1 MARFA
6 GYRDALVFAFA
17 PPAIIELGNATGFD
31 VVLQDRAGRGHAAL
45 MEARNQLLAAASQS
59 PALVAV
65 RPNGLNDE
73 PQYRVDIDWEKAS
86 AFGLSIRD
94 VNETLSTAWGS
105 AYVNQF
111 VDRGRV
117 KRVFVQGDA
126 PFRMRPEDF
135 GRWYTRNRDGG
146 TVPLSAFATG
156 RWVHGPGKLERYDG
170 ISSVEIL
177 GQPAPGYSTGAA
189 MEEIDRLIGQLP
201 AGIGREWTGLSYEER
216 QSGGQAPLLY
226 ALSLAVVFLFLAA
239 LYESWSIPFSVLLV
253 VPLGVLGTVLAAVLR
268 GFENDVYFQ
277 VALLTTVGL
286 SAKNAILIVEFAK
299 ANLEQGMGLIAATAH
314 AARQRLRPILMTSL
328 AFMFGT
334 LPLAVSQGAGS
345 GSQNAVGTGIVG
357 GTLAATILG
366 VFFIP
371 VFFTWVHGLF
381 TRRRQPVVA
390 AVACGGTLML
400 TLTLPRF
407 VRARRGRRS
416 SPSPPPRSADA

>member
-1 MARFA
+1 MFIKLKDWSERKGEGQDVQAIARRTMARFA
-6 GYRDALVFAFA
+6 GYRDALVFTFA
-17 PPAIIELGNATGFD
+17 PPAIFELGNATGFD

-45 MEARNQLLAAASQS
+45 MEARNQLLAAASKS

-65 RPNGLNDE
+65 RPNGLDDE

-105 AYVNQF
+105 TYVNQF

-126 PFRMRPEDF
+126 PFRMRPEDL

-189 MEEIDRLIGQLP
+189 MAEMDRLIGQLP

-226 ALSLAVVFLFLAA
+226 ALSLAIVFLFLAA

-299 ANLEQGMGLIAATAH
+299 ANVEQGMGLIAATAH

-345 GSQNAVGTGIVG
+345 GGQNAVGTGIVG

-371 VFFTWVHGLF
+371 VFFAFVQGLF

-390 AVACGGTLML
+390 VATPAEAL
-400 TLTLPRF
+400 
-407 VRARRGRRS
+407 
-416 SPSPPPRSADA
+416 